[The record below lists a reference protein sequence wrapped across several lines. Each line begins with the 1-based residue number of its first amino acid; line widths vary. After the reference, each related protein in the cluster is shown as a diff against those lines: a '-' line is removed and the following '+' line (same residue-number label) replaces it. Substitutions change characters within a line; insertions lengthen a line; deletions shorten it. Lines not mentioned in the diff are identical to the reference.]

1 MVGVTE
7 LLIPAAL
14 VIMFVLVLEV
24 APGLIRAFLDI
35 IGDVL

>member
-14 VIMFVLVLEV
+14 VIIWVLLVEV
-24 APGLIRAFLDI
+24 APGLIRAFLEI
-35 IGDVL
+35 IGEL